1 MTELIKVYGKTQ
13 HSVCNWIG
21 HTKAIEDEH
30 YLLMMEEDHKHAVGI
45 VTDPKVGAKVGANLS
60 APQQSTVLSDD
71 VLQRVMETTE
81 AEALAENTLVLQKL
95 TTLLASTPDAASLL
109 LSAISSEAKKP
120 QSSSNRGRTC
130 TPEGTGS

>member
-13 HSVCNWIG
+13 HSVCNVVG

-30 YLLMMEEDHKHAVGI
+30 YLLMMEEEHKHAVGI
-45 VTDPKVGAKVGANLS
+45 VTDPKIGAKVGANLS

-95 TTLLASTPDAASLL
+95 TTLLASSPDAASLL
-109 LSAISSEAKKP
+109 LSAISDEAKKP